1 MRLSLRPRTP
11 PEVNLTSLIDVVLL
25 LLIFFMVST
34 SFVKESKITISLPQ
48 ADNSAI
54 VEETPGRID
63 IMITETGNYL
73 VNGRE
78 LINSRPE
85 TLRNAIQK
93 VSDGNNDL
101 PLTISADANATH
113 QKVVTAMDVAGRLGF
128 VQISIATLNDPD
140 AEQPGFD

>member
-25 LLIFFMVST
+25 LLIFFMIST

-54 VEETPGRID
+54 VEETPGQID
-63 IMITETGNYL
+63 IMITETGTYL

-93 VSDGNNDL
+93 VSDGNSDL

-113 QKVVTAMDVAGRLGF
+113 QKVVTAMNVAGRLGF